1 MTTKSKFKSDAFAAI
16 HASATALQKVGAIDQ
31 VTMRKFDASCL
42 ATPEALE
49 PMQIKKIREAAHV
62 SQPVFAK
69 YLNTSEST
77 VQKWET
83 GNKQPSGMALKLLV
97 VVQKHGLAVLA

>member
-1 MTTKSKFKSDAFAAI
+1 MTTKQRFKSDAFAAI

-31 VTMRKFDASCL
+31 TTMRKFDVSCL
-42 ATPEALE
+42 ATPAVLA
-49 PMQIKKIREAAHV
+49 PKQIKNIRQRAHV

-77 VQKWET
+77 VQKWESE
-83 GNKQPSGMALKLLV
+83 GSG
-97 VVQKHGLAVLA
+97 KHPGGA